1 MTNAII
7 ADQLTYAYN
16 QVLAVDHISF
26 QVAEGEI
33 LSFLGPNGAGKT
45 TTVKMLTGQ
54 LHPQEGEATLMG
66 LDIVRDTE
74 RVQAQIGVCF
84 EITNLYE
91 QMSAEENLN
100 LFARLF
106 GEKDFDAGYAITE
119 KLYEKNKEA
128 KRGEYK
134 KPISIAE
141 IRSRKVDN
149 SITPTA
155 ILEQAGFVD
164 VNTTELEID

>member
-1 MTNAII
+1 MEKKFTVAGTASQHGITKVRFANDLVSRTKILVKNNCENINLIELPEPMTK
-7 ADQLTYAYN
+7 L
-16 QVLAVDHISF
+16 
-26 QVAEGEI
+26 
-33 LSFLGPNGAGKT
+33 
-45 TTVKMLTGQ
+45 
-54 LHPQEGEATLMG
+54 EALKH
-66 LDIVRDTE
+66 LE
-74 RVQAQIGVCF
+74 
-84 EITNLYE
+84 
-91 QMSAEENLN
+91 SLN
-100 LFARLF
+100 W

-164 VNTTELEID
+164 INTTELEID